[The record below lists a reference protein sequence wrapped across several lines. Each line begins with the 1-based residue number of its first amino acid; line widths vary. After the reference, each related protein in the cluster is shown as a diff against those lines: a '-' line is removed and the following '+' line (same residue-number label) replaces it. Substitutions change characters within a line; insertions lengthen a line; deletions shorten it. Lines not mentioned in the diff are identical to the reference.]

1 MYLVFNSTEHIRV
14 LTQHFDSLI
23 RASVVQPPEVTRLLR
38 RLLAELEEREI
49 ASKGRSS
56 RHA

>member
-1 MYLVFNSTEHIRV
+1 V

-38 RLLAELEEREI
+38 LLLAEIEEHETDG
-49 ASKGRSS
+49 KGRSS
-56 RHA
+56 RHG